1 MKLVKVLGLTVLSVA
16 LTGCGIFG
24 SNASSSANN
33 AQASTVEPVVAS
45 NATMVKKNGN
55 GDIEIYVG
63 SITKNAPKKGKNNK
77 TITLDD
83 VVIKSGDQTYYTS
96 GVLLNRADVK
106 TVFVAK
112 AKDKPALGLRLTPTG
127 ATKLKSAINDKSNV
141 NKTVLASMDKSVF
154 STMTT
159 TEAELQDGVLLIPML
174 TLNNARDT
182 ADMIRVKNK

>member
-1 MKLVKVLGLTVLSVA
+1 MKLVEILGLTVLSVA
-16 LTGCGIFG
+16 LTGCSVFG
-24 SNASSSANN
+24 VSETSSANN
-33 AQASTVEPVVAS
+33 TQASAVKPVVAN
-45 NATMVKKNGN
+45 NARMVQKKGN

-63 SITKNAPKKGKNNK
+63 SITKSTAKKGKNVK
-77 TITLDD
+77 ALALED

-112 AKDKPALGLRLTPTG
+112 AKDKPALGLRLTPNG
-127 ATKLKSAINDKSNV
+127 ATKLKSAINDKSNL

-159 TEAELQDGVLLIPML
+159 SEAQLEDGVLLVPML
-174 TLNNARDT
+174 TLLNARDT
-182 ADMIRVKNK
+182 ADMIRTKK